1 MKSRLPRNVGL
12 AVLLCYTAA
21 VAALGTDV
29 EQPIEIEA
37 DFAELDD
44 AAGRTTYT
52 GNVVVIQGTMRMT
65 GDKLIANFDEDRQL
79 VDVYL
84 EGTPAY
90 FKQSPDGGK
99 QDIEGEGLQI
109 EYHQTKSLL
118 YLIDK
123 ARLTQGDRLFE
134 GYRINY
140 DTQRGII
147 TGRGSANAPRG
158 NGTAEKPGRVKV
170 IIPPKKKAA
179 P

>member
-1 MKSRLPRNVGL
+1 MKSRLLLDVGL
-12 AVLLCYTAA
+12 AVLLGHAAA
-21 VAALGTDV
+21 VSALSTDV

-52 GNVVVIQGTMRMT
+52 GNVVVTQGTMRMT
-65 GDKLIANFDEDRQL
+65 GDKLIANFDENRQL

-90 FKQSPDGGK
+90 FKQTPDGGK

-109 EYHQTKSLL
+109 EYHQAKSLL

-140 DTQRGII
+140 DTKRSII
-147 TGRGSANAPRG
+147 TGRGAANAPRSKDP
-158 NGTAEKPGRVKV
+158 AQKPGRVKV
-170 IIPPKKKAA
+170 VIPPKKKAA